1 MRLAAALAAAAALAG
16 CGGDGDRLVVS
27 AASSLKSAF
36 TAYADDFDAD
46 VALQFAGSDE
56 LAAQIERGVRPD
68 VFAAANATL
77 PQQLYE
83 RGLVERPRVFA
94 GNRLVL
100 AVPAGETAI
109 DALGD
114 LRAPGTTLA
123 IGVEGVPVGD
133 YTRAV
138 LEGLDGELR
147 RAILANVRSEEP
159 DVAGVVGKLTQGAV
173 DAGFVYTSDVRA
185 AGGRLRAVEL
195 PPPLDPDVAYAAAVL
210 EDAPHPEAAAR
221 FVDGLV
227 SGAGQDALQA
237 AGFEPPR

>member
-1 MRLAAALAAAAALAG
+1 
-16 CGGDGDRLVVS
+16 
-27 AASSLKSAF
+27 
-36 TAYADDFDAD
+36 
-46 VALQFAGSDE
+46 
-56 LAAQIERGVRPD
+56 
-68 VFAAANATL
+68 
-77 PQQLYE
+77 
-83 RGLVERPRVFA
+83 
-94 GNRLVL
+94 VL

-123 IGVEGVPVGD
+123 IGAEGVPAGD
-133 YTRAV
+133 YTRKV

-147 RAILANVRSEEP
+147 GAILANVRSEEP

-185 AGGRLRAVEL
+185 ADGRLRAVEL
-195 PPPLDPDVAYAAAVL
+195 PPPLDPEVAYSAAVV

-227 SGAGQDALQA
+227 GGAGQDALQA
-237 AGFEPPR
+237 AGFEPPPQ